1 MSYDVDDGIPE
12 GVNHLTIDLAVE
24 VRHFLEQLPYNF
36 ERRIEEVLAGTERTT
51 GSRREVTC
59 IMTDAA
65 ICSPLGKMAEDMNV
79 PWIAFT
85 VPHPNDLVCYF
96 EMDKI
101 QKLFANAK
109 SENDHIDVI
118 PGLSSLP
125 FKDLPHEIHLSK
137 PSNELVP
144 YLYRMAQKLPQA
156 KALLL
161 NTYEELNPIPL
172 TNYLKLKVKNLLYI
186 GCSTLSITQEN
197 DGSSTSAGCLF
208 SWLDRQKVGSVVYIS
223 FGTVVE
229 LGSEELMALAEAI
242 EYSGKPFLW
251 SLKDKCKENLP
262 EGFLERTKEK
272 GMVVSWAPQREI
284 LQHGSV
290 GVFVNH
296 GGYNSMWE
304 SVLGGVP
311 MICRSV
317 WADNHINAK
326 VAEEVWGVGVRVE
339 GRVITKSRMV
349 KCLEMIFEQ
358 EKAKKMR
365 QACNELRQVLIE
377 ADGPD
382 GVAAKNRKTLLH
394 LISG

>member
-1 MSYDVDDGIPE
+1 
-12 GVNHLTIDLAVE
+12 
-24 VRHFLEQLPYNF
+24 
-36 ERRIEEVLAGTERTT
+36 
-51 GSRREVTC
+51 
-59 IMTDAA
+59 MTDAV

-79 PWIAFT
+79 PWIAFMAA
-85 VPHPNDLVCYF
+85 PPNDLVCYF

-172 TNYLKLKVKNLLYI
+172 TNYLKLRVKNLLYI

-197 DGSSTSAGCLF
+197 DGSSTSTGCLF
-208 SWLDRQKVGSVVYIS
+208 SWLDRQKVSSVVYIS

-251 SLKDKCKENLP
+251 SLKDWQKKSSRKGFFERNQR
-262 EGFLERTKEK
+262 ERNGGFLGNHKE
-272 GMVVSWAPQREI
+272 EI
-284 LQHGSV
+284 LPTWFS
-290 GVFVNH
+290 FVC
-296 GGYNSMWE
+296 
-304 SVLGGVP
+304 L
-311 MICRSV
+311 
-317 WADNHINAK
+317 
-326 VAEEVWGVGVRVE
+326 
-339 GRVITKSRMV
+339 V
-349 KCLEMIFEQ
+349 KTHV

-365 QACNELRQVLIE
+365 QACNELRQVLIQ

-382 GVAAKNRKTLLH
+382 GVAAKNRKTLSH